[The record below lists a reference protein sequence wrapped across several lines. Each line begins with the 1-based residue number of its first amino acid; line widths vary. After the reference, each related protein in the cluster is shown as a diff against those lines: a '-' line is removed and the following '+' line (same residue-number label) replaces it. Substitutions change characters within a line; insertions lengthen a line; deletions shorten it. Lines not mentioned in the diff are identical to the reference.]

1 MIGIDSVRM
10 WKPSPVSAAP
20 AASASVALLLA
31 LLGCSVEA
39 LRLKSVT
46 VPSHQITGA
55 SVELECNYEL
65 EDDVLYSVKWYR
77 GENEFF
83 RYVPADSHPMQVF
96 DLPGVSVDTAL
107 SDSRKVTL
115 RTVSLQSSGKY
126 KCEVSADMPSFHT
139 ESRSSEMLVV
149 DLPDEVPT
157 ISGGQAKYHVGD
169 EVHVNCTSAR
179 SRPAA
184 SLMWYINDNQA
195 ESRFLVEYAPEN
207 DTDGLETSRL
217 GLRFIV
223 GPRHFPQGELRLKC
237 TATIAA
243 VYWQSSE
250 ESVEGQLPQT
260 GPALESKG
268 VYTGGSVKFL
278 PNTWLAAVGVVVARA
293 LLPFLPRS

>member
-1 MIGIDSVRM
+1 M
-10 WKPSPVSAAP
+10 
-20 AASASVALLLA
+20 
-31 LLGCSVEA
+31 EA
-39 LRLKSVT
+39 LTLKSVT
-46 VPSHQITGA
+46 VPSHQVTGE
-55 SVELECNYEL
+55 SVELECNFDL
-65 EDDVLYSVKWYR
+65 EDDLLYSVKWYR

-83 RYVPADSHPMQVF
+83 RYVPADSHPMQIF
-96 DLPGVSVDTAL
+96 DLPGVTVDTAL
-107 SDSRKVTL
+107 SDDRKITL
-115 RTVSLQSSGKY
+115 RSVTLQSSGKY
-126 KCEVSADMPSFHT
+126 RCEVSADAPSFHT
-139 ESRSSEMLVV
+139 ESCSAEMLVV

-157 ISGGQAKYHVGD
+157 ISGGRSKYHVGD

-195 ESRFLVEYAPEN
+195 DSRDLVEYTPVN

-217 GLRFIV
+217 GLRFTV
-223 GPRHFPQGELRLKC
+223 GPRHFPSGELRLRC

-268 VYTGGSVKFL
+268 VYKGGSDSSTPHTWASCLFVFL
-278 PNTWLAAVGVVVARA
+278 AQAFH
-293 LLPFLPRS
+293 LLITL